1 MDAINAIQVNRS
13 TIPLNRSMI
22 DLLTRL
28 DSMLLGVSE
37 KLVKSE
43 ARNLEL
49 EKENKELRD
58 RLNCINC
65 KSEMSETSAQILE
78 IFDKLIAIKSP
89 TCVGSDS

>member
-1 MDAINAIQVNRS
+1 MDAINAIQVKRGE
-13 TIPLNRSMI
+13 IPLNRQMI

-28 DSMLLGVSE
+28 DSMLLDVSE

-43 ARNLEL
+43 ARNREL

-89 TCVGSDS
+89 TCVDSDN